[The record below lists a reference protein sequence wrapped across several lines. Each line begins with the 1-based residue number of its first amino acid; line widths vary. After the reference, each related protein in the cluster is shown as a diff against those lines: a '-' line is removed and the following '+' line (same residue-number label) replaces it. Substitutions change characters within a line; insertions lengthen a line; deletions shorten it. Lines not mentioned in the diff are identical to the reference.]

1 MEYRRLGKTGREVS
15 VIGFGAWAIGAD
27 WGAVDDADSLRA
39 LHAAADAGVTLIDTA
54 DVYGDG
60 HSEQVIR
67 RFLGERPGETFFVA
81 TKMGRRVPLDL
92 ANYTPE
98 SFRAWTDRSR
108 ENLGMETLDLVQLHC
123 LHPSIYYS
131 PEHFAALDELVAA
144 GAIRNYGVSVEKV
157 EEALKAIEFPGVATV
172 QIIFNMFR
180 QRPAERFLAE
190 AARRDVGVLA
200 RVPLASGMLTGKL
213 TAAST
218 FEPTDHRQFNRHGES
233 FDVGET
239 FAGVDYETGLE
250 VVESLKALVPEGA
263 TLAQLALR
271 WILMHDGITAT
282 IPGAKTPEQAA
293 ANAAAA
299 DLRRCRPRRWPGSP
313 SSTRRGS
320 SRSST
325 SAGKAGRQDHMA
337 VTATYRVPGAILTE
351 REHRVPLDHP
361 TPDGRFITVFTR
373 EVADPD
379 GPDRPYL
386 VFLQGGPGHEAARP
400 TSPPSGWLKRA
411 LAEYRVLLL
420 DQRGTGRSTPV
431 GERIPGE
438 TAEDQAAYLALFRAD
453 AIVRDC
459 EWIRR
464 ELGVDRWTTLGQ
476 SFGGFTSLTYL
487 SFAPEGLAAGPD
499 HRWAVPGRA
508 PGRRRLRGHLGARPG
523 GQPAVLRAVPR

>member
-1 MEYRRLGKTGREVS
+1 MEYRRLGKTGRDVS

-27 WGAVDDADSLRA
+27 WGAVDDANSLRA

-67 RFLGERPGETFFVA
+67 RFLRERPGESFFIA

-98 SFRAWTDRSR
+98 SFQAWTDRSR

-131 PEHFAALDELVAA
+131 PEHFAALEELVAA

-157 EEALKAIEFPGVATV
+157 EEGLKAIEFPGVATV

-190 AARRDVGVLA
+190 AMRRDVGVLA

-218 FEPTDHRQFNRHGES
+218 FESTDHRKFNRHGES

-250 VVESLKALVPEGA
+250 VVEALRALVPEGA

-271 WILMHDGITAT
+271 WILVHDGITSA

-299 DLRRCRPRRWPGSP
+299 DLAPLSPAAMDRVAELYEARIKPLVHQRW
-313 SSTRRGS
+313 
-320 SRSST
+320 
-325 SAGKAGRQDHMA
+325 
-337 VTATYRVPGAILTE
+337 
-351 REHRVPLDHP
+351 
-361 TPDGRFITVFTR
+361 
-373 EVADPD
+373 
-379 GPDRPYL
+379 
-386 VFLQGGPGHEAARP
+386 
-400 TSPPSGWLKRA
+400 
-411 LAEYRVLLL
+411 
-420 DQRGTGRSTPV
+420 
-431 GERIPGE
+431 
-438 TAEDQAAYLALFRAD
+438 
-453 AIVRDC
+453 
-459 EWIRR
+459 
-464 ELGVDRWTTLGQ
+464 
-476 SFGGFTSLTYL
+476 
-487 SFAPEGLAAGPD
+487 
-499 HRWAVPGRA
+499 
-508 PGRRRLRGHLGARPG
+508 
-523 GQPAVLRAVPR
+523 